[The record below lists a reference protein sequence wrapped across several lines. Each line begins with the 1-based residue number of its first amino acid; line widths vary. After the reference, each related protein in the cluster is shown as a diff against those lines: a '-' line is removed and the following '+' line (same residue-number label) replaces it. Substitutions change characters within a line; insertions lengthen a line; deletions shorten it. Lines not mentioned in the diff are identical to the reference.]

1 VALETVLDT
10 DFLRSS
16 DHLRLREAFERTREV
31 AAGPY
36 RIRRE
41 GDDEGQELPTALAL
55 LGRIVEL
62 GKRGLSIQRYK
73 GLGEMNPDQ
82 LAETTMNAST
92 RTLLQVRVEDA
103 VEADEVFTT
112 LMGDEVEP
120 RREFIERNALGDR
133 AWRKSTPSPRSLPK
147 RPRGEV
153 RPPATESCRS
163 TSRTRS
169 ARRSSTTR
177 CRSSSAGRSPA
188 RATASSRSIGASST
202 R

>member
-1 VALETVLDT
+1 MASTRRAGVTLATVLDT

-16 DHLRLREAFERTREV
+16 DHQRLRDAYERTREV

-36 RIRRE
+36 RIQRDGGE
-41 GDDEGQELPTALAL
+41 ESQNLPTALAL

-73 GLGEMNPDQ
+73 GLGEMNSDQ
-82 LAETTMNAST
+82 LADTTMDAST

-120 RREFIERNALGDR
+120 RREFIERNALDVQN
-133 AWRKSTPSPRSLPK
+133 LD
-147 RPRGEV
+147 V
-153 RPPATESCRS
+153 
-163 TSRTRS
+163 
-169 ARRSSTTR
+169 
-177 CRSSSAGRSPA
+177 
-188 RATASSRSIGASST
+188 
-202 R
+202 